1 MAAGV
6 CRESLLRRRLSAP
19 WLKGREALLKLTTE
33 TREHRGGSGT
43 TWLKAEWSRMKDR
56 GLIVMGSTNR
66 IARALERK
74 VGRTGAECDKRLQ
87 FGDERRMMRAREHH
101 TLEGESFPTHP
112 ISRALYP

>member
-1 MAAGV
+1 MLDGI

-33 TREHRGGSGT
+33 TLQDRGGSGT

-56 GLIVMGSTNR
+56 GLIVMQPINR
-66 IARALERK
+66 TSRFRERK

-87 FGDERRMMRAREHH
+87 FGDERRMVRGRE
-101 TLEGESFPTHP
+101 
-112 ISRALYP
+112 